1 MSVKHIYVYVN
12 IDMIIVRQRFVQ
24 QDEGYRYGKREWIRV
39 EVCIIY
45 FNKNSMLDLVRTLLG

>member
-1 MSVKHIYVYVN
+1 MPVKHIYVYVN

-24 QDEGYRYGKREWIRV
+24 QDEGYGYGKREWIRV

-45 FNKNSMLDLVRTLLG
+45 FNKNSMLDLVRTLLD